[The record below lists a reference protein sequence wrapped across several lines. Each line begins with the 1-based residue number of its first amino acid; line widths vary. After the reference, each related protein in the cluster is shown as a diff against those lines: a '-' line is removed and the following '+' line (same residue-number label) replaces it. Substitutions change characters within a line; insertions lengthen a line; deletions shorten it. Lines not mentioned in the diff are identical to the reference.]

1 LFNLINNLGLNAA
14 LRSGW
19 WRLALLMLTAVCSLR
34 LFDRSLRLIHAR
46 RHAATLRDEPRVR
59 VAQDAPALDV
69 LMGRFKQRGYRVSQA
84 GNDLLTADRAPWADV
99 LSIVMHAGVL
109 VACIGLLLNMA
120 LGWESPNRNLQAGAT
135 TALHNGFALLLDEG
149 ATPAETRLVLQNGE
163 NTLAATPLQ
172 STSVNGIQIALKQIT
187 PGYRVS
193 AVTQDARPLSIRA
206 SNFVSPTAEVLLN
219 LTEASP
225 EQYVALPDA
234 RLALAVSAGASPDQ
248 PERVRIFALPSGQV
262 VTETAVQPQLTVGDV
277 TFSFK
282 PARGAVIDANYSP
295 GNVLLWAGLPLA
307 LIGLIGAL
315 LRPMQR
321 ILVQHHGHWTEFY
334 ADGRGARSVI
344 NNILSQPAI
353 QATDEHR

>member
-1 LFNLINNLGLNAA
+1 
-14 LRSGW
+14 
-19 WRLALLMLTAVCSLR
+19 
-34 LFDRSLRLIHAR
+34 
-46 RHAATLRDEPRVR
+46 
-59 VAQDAPALDV
+59 
-69 LMGRFKQRGYRVSQA
+69 
-84 GNDLLTADRAPWADV
+84 
-99 LSIVMHAGVL
+99 
-109 VACIGLLLNMA
+109 
-120 LGWESPNRNLQAGAT
+120 
-135 TALHNGFALLLDEG
+135 
-149 ATPAETRLVLQNGE
+149 
-163 NTLAATPLQ
+163 
-172 STSVNGIQIALKQIT
+172 
-187 PGYRVS
+187 
-193 AVTQDARPLSIRA
+193 
-206 SNFVSPTAEVLLN
+206 
-219 LTEASP
+219 
-225 EQYVALPDA
+225 
-234 RLALAVSAGASPDQ
+234 VSAGASPDQ